1 MFALNDSQK
10 FYFYEK
16 STDMRKGFDGLSG
29 LVRTGMQRNP
39 ISGEIFIFVNKRR
52 NMMKLLHWQAGG
64 FVLYFK
70 RLEEGT
76 FKIPKNNQK
85 SILIS
90 YTELS
95 MIIAG
100 IWTKIDSTC
109 DLVTICS
116 IDDTANIPEV
126 SDILIDYYKSLEDK
140 K

>member
-10 FYFYEK
+10 FYFYQK
-16 STDMRKGFDGLSG
+16 STDMRKGFNGLSG

-39 ISGEIFIFVNKRR
+39 LSGEIFIFVNKRR

-100 IWTKIDSTC
+100 IWTKRIQKNKRFT
-109 DLVTICS
+109 
-116 IDDTANIPEV
+116 
-126 SDILIDYYKSLEDK
+126 KF
-140 K
+140 

>member
-16 STDMRKGFDGLSG
+16 SADMRKGFNGLSG

-39 ISGEIFIFVNKRR
+39 LSGEIFIFVNKRR

-76 FKIPKNNQK
+76 FKMPKSNQNQ
-85 SILIS
+85 IQIS

-100 IWTKIDSTC
+100 IWTK
-109 DLVTICS
+109 TIQKNKRF
-116 IDDTANIPEV
+116 T
-126 SDILIDYYKSLEDK
+126 KF
-140 K
+140 

>member
-10 FYFYEK
+10 FYFHQK
-16 STDMRKGFDGLSG
+16 STDMRKGFNGLSG

-70 RLEEGT
+70 RLEQGT
-76 FKIPKNNQK
+76 FKMPQSNHN
-85 SILIS
+85 STEIS

-100 IWTKIDSTC
+100 IWTKRIQKNKRFT
-109 DLVTICS
+109 
-116 IDDTANIPEV
+116 
-126 SDILIDYYKSLEDK
+126 KF
-140 K
+140 

>member
-10 FYFYEK
+10 FYFYQQ
-16 STDMRKGFDGLSG
+16 STDMRKGFNGLSG

-70 RLEEGT
+70 RLEQGT
-76 FKIPKNNQK
+76 FKMPQSNQN
-85 SILIS
+85 STEIS

-100 IWTKIDSTC
+100 IWTKRIQKNKRFT
-109 DLVTICS
+109 
-116 IDDTANIPEV
+116 
-126 SDILIDYYKSLEDK
+126 KF
-140 K
+140 

>member
-52 NMMKLLHWQAGG
+52 NMMKLLHWQAVG

-70 RLEEGT
+70 RLEKGT
-76 FKIPKNNQK
+76 FKIPKSNQK
-85 SILIS
+85 AIQIS

-100 IWTKIDSTC
+100 IWIKTIQKNKRFTKF
-109 DLVTICS
+109 
-116 IDDTANIPEV
+116 
-126 SDILIDYYKSLEDK
+126 
-140 K
+140 

>member
-10 FYFYEK
+10 FYFYQQ
-16 STDMRKGFDGLSG
+16 STDMRKGFNGLSG

-39 ISGEIFIFVNKRR
+39 LSGEIFIFVNKKR

-85 SILIS
+85 QVEIS

-100 IWTKIDSTC
+100 IWTK
-109 DLVTICS
+109 TIQKNKRF
-116 IDDTANIPEV
+116 T
-126 SDILIDYYKSLEDK
+126 KF
-140 K
+140 

>member
-10 FYFYEK
+10 FYFYQQ
-16 STDMRKGFDGLSG
+16 STDMRKGFNGLSG

-70 RLEEGT
+70 RLEQGT
-76 FKIPKNNQK
+76 FKIPQSNDN
-85 SILIS
+85 STELS

-100 IWTKIDSTC
+100 IWTKRIQKNKRFT
-109 DLVTICS
+109 
-116 IDDTANIPEV
+116 
-126 SDILIDYYKSLEDK
+126 KF
-140 K
+140 